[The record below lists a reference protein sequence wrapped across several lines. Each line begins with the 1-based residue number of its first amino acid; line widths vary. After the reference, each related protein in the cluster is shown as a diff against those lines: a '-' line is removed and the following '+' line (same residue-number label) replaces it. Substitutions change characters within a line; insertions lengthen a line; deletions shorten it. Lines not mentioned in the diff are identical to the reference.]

1 MHFNEESSEWQKVQK
16 VHKFIK
22 FSSGCC
28 VKSSKSRRWL
38 EKLGGGPR
46 RGSLSTSNTHMG
58 GLTPPSYA
66 VAHDDNSR
74 DGTPGPAGV
83 GAIAARMFS
92 GLGEYV
98 SFGGNST
105 ASTAAGHQVRVAN
118 FYSRL
123 RPKS

>member
-1 MHFNEESSEWQKVQK
+1 M
-16 VHKFIK
+16 
-22 FSSGCC
+22 
-28 VKSSKSRRWL
+28 KSSKSHRWL

-74 DGTPGPAGV
+74 DGTPGPPAGV

-98 SFGGNST
+98 SFGANSAAAT
-105 ASTAAGHQVRVAN
+105 AGHQVRVAE
-118 FYSRL
+118 FSS
-123 RPKS
+123 KSKETCSYIRISLNTN

>member
-1 MHFNEESSEWQKVQK
+1 M
-16 VHKFIK
+16 
-22 FSSGCC
+22 
-28 VKSSKSRRWL
+28 KSSKSRRWL

-98 SFGGNST
+98 SFGANST
-105 ASTAAGHQVRVAN
+105 AATAGHQVRVEE
-118 FYSRL
+118 FSFSLKTYSCIRIC
-123 RPKS
+123 PTN

>member
-1 MHFNEESSEWQKVQK
+1 MKEMRQ
-16 VHKFIK
+16 
-22 FSSGCC
+22 
-28 VKSSKSRRWL
+28 RWL

-74 DGTPGPAGV
+74 DGTPGPATAAAGV
-83 GAIAARMFS
+83 GAIASKMLS

-98 SFGGNST
+98 NFGSNQPGSLG
-105 ASTAAGHQVRVAN
+105 GHQVRVAEGSLTFAPPSKP
-118 FYSRL
+118 FY
-123 RPKS
+123 KI